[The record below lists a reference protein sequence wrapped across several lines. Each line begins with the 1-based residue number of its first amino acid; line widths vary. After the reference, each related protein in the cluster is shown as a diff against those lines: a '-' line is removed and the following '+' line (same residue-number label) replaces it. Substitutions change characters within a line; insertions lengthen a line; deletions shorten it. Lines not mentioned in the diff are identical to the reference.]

1 MSTDAKRDLPA
12 AISASRASGSGVIE
26 SPARRAPDGPLGRVT
41 NGARSL
47 APYANYAAQRLG
59 AFGVVGVALVAFS
72 AVAML
77 SANGPLREQLAS
89 DNAALARTTLA
100 PDATAQTSASPQGQ
114 MHAFLRQLPTR
125 DQLPGLMS
133 QIVAVSATKGVEL
146 EQGKYELVATAKNG
160 ALARYR
166 MVFPVVGNYP
176 QVRGFIDASLA
187 AVPAMSLDGLR
198 LQRRNVGDGVV
209 TADIDFAVFVRTTP

>member
-1 MSTDAKRDLPA
+1 MNTEATRDVPA
-12 AISASRASGSGVIE
+12 TTHASPTRGVVE
-26 SPARRAPDGPLGRVT
+26 SPASAVPPGAMVRLT
-41 NGARSL
+41 TGARAL

-59 AFGVVGVALVAFS
+59 SLGIVGLALIIFSVVALV
-72 AVAML
+72 

-89 DNAALARTTLA
+89 DDAALAQLTAAPGGASTQTL
-100 PDATAQTSASPQGQ
+100 ASPQGQ
-114 MHAFLRQLPTR
+114 VDTFLRQLPTR
-125 DQLPGLMS
+125 DQLPALMN
-133 QIVAVSATKGVEL
+133 QIVAVSSAKGVEL
-146 EQGKYELVATAKNG
+146 EQGKYELLATAKTG
-160 ALARYR
+160 SLARYR

-198 LQRRNVGDGVV
+198 LQRRSINDGVV